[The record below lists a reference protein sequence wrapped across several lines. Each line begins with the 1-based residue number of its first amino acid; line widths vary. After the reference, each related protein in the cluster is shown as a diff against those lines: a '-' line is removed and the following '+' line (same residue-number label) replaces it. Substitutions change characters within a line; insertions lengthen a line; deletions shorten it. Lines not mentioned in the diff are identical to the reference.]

1 MSHDDA
7 VALLRSERLV
17 AILRRVPAQRLLP
30 VARAL
35 YDGGVRAI
43 ECTFD
48 HDAPG
53 FVEDACAKIAALRDA
68 FGDCLLVGCG
78 TAMTCE
84 EVDAAVGA
92 GAGMVVS
99 PHADPAVIA
108 HTRALGAVSL
118 PGALTPTEIAAAHRA
133 GADFVKLFPA
143 GEMGL
148 GYVRAVRAPLAHIPL
163 FVVGGVRPQ
172 DVAAFL
178 DAGVAGFG
186 VGGPLV
192 PAAAVQAGDY
202 AAIRARAEAFTGA
215 IRAWEAAR

>member
-1 MSHDDA
+1 MPCMTAACAPS
-7 VALLRSERLV
+7 S
-17 AILRRVPAQRLLP
+17 
-30 VARAL
+30 AR
-35 YDGGVRAI
+35 
-43 ECTFD
+43 FD

-53 FVEDACAKIAALRDA
+53 FVEDACVKIAALRDA
-68 FGDCLLVGCG
+68 FGDSLLVGCG

-163 FVVGGVRPQ
+163 FAVGGVQPQ

-192 PAAAVQAGDY
+192 PPRPCRP
-202 AAIRARAEAFTGA
+202 AITPPSRPGRGVH
-215 IRAWEAAR
+215 RRDPHLEAAR

>member
-1 MSHDDA
+1 MVINVSALKDGKDDY
-7 VALLRSERLV
+7 VEEEIRRIKECCGDKVLKVILECCLLTDEEK
-17 AILRRVPAQRLLP
+17 
-30 VARAL
+30 
-35 YDGGVRAI
+35 VRA
-43 ECTFD
+43 
-48 HDAPG
+48 
-53 FVEDACAKIAALRDA
+53 
-68 FGDCLLVGCG
+68 CLL
-78 TAMTCE
+78 AK
-84 EVDAAVGA
+84 
-92 GAGMVVS
+92 
-99 PHADPAVIA
+99 
-108 HTRALGAVSL
+108 
-118 PGALTPTEIAAAHRA
+118 RA

-163 FVVGGVRPQ
+163 FAVGGVRPQ

-202 AAIRARAEAFTGA
+202 DAIRARAEAFIGA